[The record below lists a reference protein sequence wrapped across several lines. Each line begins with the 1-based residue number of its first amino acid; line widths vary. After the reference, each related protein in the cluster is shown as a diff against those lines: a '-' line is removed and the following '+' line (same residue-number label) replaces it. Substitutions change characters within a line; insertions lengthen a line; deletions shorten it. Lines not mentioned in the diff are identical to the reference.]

1 MSAVTGCSRD
11 LHVILNTGN
20 HHSHLKV
27 MTAVYFEPQ
36 DKGGLCIRAGHQG
49 QGYTR

>member
-11 LHVILNTGN
+11 LHVILKTGN

-27 MTAVYFEPQ
+27 ITAVYFEPQ
-36 DKGGLCIRAGHQG
+36 DKGGLCIRAGTSRPGLH
-49 QGYTR
+49 